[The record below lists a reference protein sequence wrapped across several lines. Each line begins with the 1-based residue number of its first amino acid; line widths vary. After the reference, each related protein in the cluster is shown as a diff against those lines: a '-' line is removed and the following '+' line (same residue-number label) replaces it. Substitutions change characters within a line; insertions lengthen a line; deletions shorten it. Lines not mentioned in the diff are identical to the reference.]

1 MIFNKIADEKSKQQE
16 KVQIQ
21 TQNNKICEREF
32 GAEKKK
38 TIWKTAKLIMKS
50 NNLRLLFEFFFNESI
65 WNAGFDNFLFLPAS
79 LISPQIN

>member
-38 TIWKTAKLIMKS
+38 NNMKNSKINNEEQQFTTLI
-50 NNLRLLFEFFFNESI
+50 
-65 WNAGFDNFLFLPAS
+65 
-79 LISPQIN
+79 

>member
-38 TIWKTAKLIMKS
+38 KQYEKQQ
-50 NNLRLLFEFFFNESI
+50 N
-65 WNAGFDNFLFLPAS
+65 
-79 LISPQIN
+79 

>member
-38 TIWKTAKLIMKS
+38 NNMKNSKINNEEQQFTTLIWV
-50 NNLRLLFEFFFNESI
+50 FF
-65 WNAGFDNFLFLPAS
+65 
-79 LISPQIN
+79 

>member
-32 GAEKKK
+32 GAEKNNMKNSK
-38 TIWKTAKLIMKS
+38 INNEEQQFTTLIWVFFLMRAFEMLVLIIFCFC
-50 NNLRLLFEFFFNESI
+50 LRRSFRHR
-65 WNAGFDNFLFLPAS
+65 
-79 LISPQIN
+79 

>member
-38 TIWKTAKLIMKS
+38 NNMKNSKINNEEQQFTTLIWVFFLMRAFEMLVLIIFCFC
-50 NNLRLLFEFFFNESI
+50 LRRSFRHR
-65 WNAGFDNFLFLPAS
+65 
-79 LISPQIN
+79 

>member
-32 GAEKKK
+32 GAEKNNMKNSK
-38 TIWKTAKLIMKS
+38 INNEEQQFTTLI
-50 NNLRLLFEFFFNESI
+50 
-65 WNAGFDNFLFLPAS
+65 
-79 LISPQIN
+79 

>member
-38 TIWKTAKLIMKS
+38 TIWKTAKLITKS
-50 NNLRLLFEFFFNESI
+50 NNLRLLF
-65 WNAGFDNFLFLPAS
+65 
-79 LISPQIN
+79 